1 MNPRTLVARGIC
13 VLLASAP
20 LSAFGGEFFHKTF
33 SAKAY
38 SGSRERQ
45 YQVFVPSAYSGQAV
59 PLVMVLH
66 GCKQTEQNMINETRF
81 KELAERENFIVVYPF
96 ITSYDGT
103 LTWASSRHWPV
114 RRSNACLCIGEATNG
129 TSPLLPTMPRART
142 EAFANG
148 S

>member
-1 MNPRTLVARGIC
+1 MSMNPRTLVARGIC

-81 KELAERENFIVVYPF
+81 KELA
-96 ITSYDGT
+96 
-103 LTWASSRHWPV
+103 
-114 RRSNACLCIGEATNG
+114 
-129 TSPLLPTMPRART
+129 
-142 EAFANG
+142 G